1 MLQNTGLT
9 AKTLGQRLRKRPE
22 AQGAVIVRHD
32 FCNVKT
38 GINKAPLYDIDIP
51 PPAEQLG
58 EPSRLFRE
66 PTQSYLVQ
74 VSFVVKDAGT
84 VDEGTHLF

>member
-1 MLQNTGLT
+1 M
-9 AKTLGQRLRKRPE
+9 
-22 AQGAVIVRHD
+22 
-32 FCNVKT
+32 
-38 GINKAPLYDIDIP
+38 PLYDVGIP

-84 VDEGTHLF
+84 VDEGATCFRWVHFRNVGGGFLLPKITIQSIWIPAGIPTSHRQHPNIW

>member
-1 MLQNTGLT
+1 MLQNNDSAAQTQ
-9 AKTLGQRLRKRPE
+9 KDQPYRRLEPK
-22 AQGAVIVRHD
+22 GAVIVRHD
-32 FCNVKT
+32 FYNVKT
-38 GINKAPLYDIDIP
+38 GIDKVPLYDVGIP

>member
-1 MLQNTGLT
+1 MGPT
-9 AKTLGQRLRKRPE
+9 AQTAR

-38 GINKAPLYDIDIP
+38 GIDKVPLYDVVIP

>member
-1 MLQNTGLT
+1 MLQNNDSAAQT
-9 AKTLGQRLRKRPE
+9 QRAGPHRRLQ
-22 AQGAVIVRHD
+22 AQGAVIVRHE

-38 GINKAPLYDIDIP
+38 GINKVPLYDVGIP

>member
-1 MLQNTGLT
+1 M
-9 AKTLGQRLRKRPE
+9 
-22 AQGAVIVRHD
+22 
-32 FCNVKT
+32 
-38 GINKAPLYDIDIP
+38 PLYDIGIP

>member
-1 MLQNTGLT
+1 MNH
-9 AKTLGQRLRKRPE
+9 
-22 AQGAVIVRHD
+22 VIVRHD
-32 FCNVKT
+32 SRKVKT
-38 GINKAPLYDIDIP
+38 GIDKPRLYDVGIP

-66 PTQSYLVQ
+66 PTQSYSVQ

-84 VDEGTHLF
+84 GDEGTHLF

>member
-1 MLQNTGLT
+1 M
-9 AKTLGQRLRKRPE
+9 P
-22 AQGAVIVRHD
+22 
-32 FCNVKT
+32 F
-38 GINKAPLYDIDIP
+38 YDVVIP

>member
-1 MLQNTGLT
+1 M
-9 AKTLGQRLRKRPE
+9 RKPE
-22 AQGAVIVRHD
+22 PHKQPKAQGAVIVRHD

-38 GINKAPLYDIDIP
+38 GIHKVPLYDVGIP

>member
-1 MLQNTGLT
+1 MLQNNDSAAQAQKDQLHG
-9 AKTLGQRLRKRPE
+9 RLEPK
-22 AQGAVIVRHD
+22 GAVIVRHD

-38 GINKAPLYDIDIP
+38 GIYKVPLYDVGIP

>member
-1 MLQNTGLT
+1 MLQNNNS
-9 AKTLGQRLRKRPE
+9 AAQTLKGKPYRRLEP
-22 AQGAVIVRHD
+22 QGAVIVRHD

-38 GINKAPLYDIDIP
+38 GIHKVPLYDVGIP

-66 PTQSYLVQ
+66 PTQSYVVQ

>member
-1 MLQNTGLT
+1 MIQQLKRKGPDRTGGS
-9 AKTLGQRLRKRPE
+9 KP
-22 AQGAVIVRHD
+22 QGAVIVRHD

-38 GINKAPLYDIDIP
+38 GINKVPLYDVGIP

>member
-1 MLQNTGLT
+1 M
-9 AKTLGQRLRKRPE
+9 
-22 AQGAVIVRHD
+22 VRHD
-32 FCNVKT
+32 FYTVKT
-38 GINKAPLYDIDIP
+38 GIDKVPLYDVGIP

>member
-1 MLQNTGLT
+1 MLQNNESAAQTQGG
-9 AKTLGQRLRKRPE
+9 KPHRRLKP
-22 AQGAVIVRHD
+22 QGAVIVRHD

-38 GINKAPLYDIDIP
+38 GIDKVPLYDIGIL

-66 PTQSYLVQ
+66 PTQSYSVQ

>member
-1 MLQNTGLT
+1 M
-9 AKTLGQRLRKRPE
+9 
-22 AQGAVIVRHD
+22 
-32 FCNVKT
+32 
-38 GINKAPLYDIDIP
+38 PLYDVGIP

-74 VSFVVKDAGT
+74 VSFDVKDAGT
-84 VDEGTHLF
+84 VDEGTHLFYRWVHFRNVGGGFLLPKIAIANPAKIPKRHQAEPHYHSNIW

>member
-1 MLQNTGLT
+1 M
-9 AKTLGQRLRKRPE
+9 
-22 AQGAVIVRHD
+22 
-32 FCNVKT
+32 
-38 GINKAPLYDIDIP
+38 PLYDIGIP

-74 VSFVVKDAGT
+74 VSFVVKDAGGA
-84 VDEGTHLF
+84 DEGTHLVEVGSLS